1 MKMLLGLKS
10 EKLILIKILYWRTL
24 HPVKQKCLVGGRET
38 TNLQV
43 FGDLSFLR
51 EWLFITLK
59 HNQTFKG
66 GFAKFG

>member
-24 HPVKQKCLVGGRET
+24 HPVKQKYLVGGRET

-51 EWLFITLK
+51 KWLFITLK
-59 HNQTFKG
+59 DNQTF
-66 GFAKFG
+66 